1 MPHYWQNK
9 LTQIIVNLLGVLS
22 SILLL
27 GKLDA
32 ELDNISLGV
41 LLGRHHTSDAGFDGI
56 ESGLGTGGLAG
67 LGELSGLGQYV
78 CDEPIKSLR
87 C

>member
-9 LTQIIVNLLGVLS
+9 LTQIIVNLLGVFS

-27 GKLDA
+27 GKLYA

-41 LLGRHHTSDAGFDGI
+41 LLGRHHTNDA
-56 ESGLGTGGLAG
+56 
-67 LGELSGLGQYV
+67 
-78 CDEPIKSLR
+78 
-87 C
+87 